1 MVSLVT
7 SDEKEGEHRQLQSS
21 YLEQGAPA
29 GSWLCIM
36 SFSDLF
42 PDGKV
47 FSSPVFLPAYR
58 TVLCSS
64 LLTLQ
69 VFHSDVGFSVIESSV
84 YWDSGV
90 PSLHFHLSQ
99 QDY

>member
-7 SDEKEGEHRQLQSS
+7 SYEKEGEHRQLQSS

-42 PDGKV
+42 PDGKL
-47 FSSPVFLPAYR
+47 FSSPFFLPAYR
-58 TVLCSS
+58 TILCSS
-64 LLTLQ
+64 LFILQ
-69 VFHSDVGFSVIESSV
+69 VFHSDGRF
-84 YWDSGV
+84 
-90 PSLHFHLSQ
+90 FH
-99 QDY
+99 Y